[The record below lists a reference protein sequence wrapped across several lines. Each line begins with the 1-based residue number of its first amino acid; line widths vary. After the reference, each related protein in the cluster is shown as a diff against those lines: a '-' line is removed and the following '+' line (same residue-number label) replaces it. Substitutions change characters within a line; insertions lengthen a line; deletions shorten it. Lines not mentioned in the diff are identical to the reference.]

1 MNEKNSIL
9 AVGGATGQLCIIDLA
24 NLKLIYSE
32 TNFIP
37 SELTFLQFQNSHD
50 GEPAKLYTLNLD
62 QNLFVH
68 EVMQRETN
76 QKQKLVLT
84 KSLSRCFY
92 LDEVIDLKFFKPDN
106 KFALMCSNSETLKLL
121 NLSTGTIELY
131 N

>member
-84 KSLSRCFY
+84 
-92 LDEVIDLKFFKPDN
+92 
-106 KFALMCSNSETLKLL
+106 
-121 NLSTGTIELY
+121 
-131 N
+131 